1 MEAMTTM
8 QTLSSSGCDTLSDND
23 RRQLNEWNAVL
34 PESVDH
40 CVHELIHD
48 RCLVQPNAY
57 AVCAWDGTL
66 TYRELNSR
74 STHLASLLVDRGIGK
89 ETFVSICLEKSQ
101 WMAVAMLG
109 VMKAGAA
116 FVLLDV
122 VHPPDRLRQIFNDVA
137 SPLLLTSATCSRLAA
152 ILTTDFLII
161 EDSIP
166 LDGEEDTVKMVTAD
180 VTPDNA
186 MYAVFTS
193 GSTGKPKG
201 AVVSHAAYASSAT
214 RLQAPLG
221 LGPQSRVLQFSSYA
235 FDVSISD
242 HLLTLLAGGC
252 ICIPSERDRQSN
264 LPGAIVQLSVNW
276 ACLTPSVSRTFSPHQ
291 VPSLRHLVLTGEA
304 ATQVDVDQWATH
316 LNLSGLYG
324 PAECAIGTTVNID
337 LVQSKSAANI
347 GRPYAAVCWV
357 VDPENHNQ
365 LVPIGAE
372 GELLIQGPAI
382 SRGYINDSDR
392 TAVSFITSPLWL
404 AQEGHNRSFE
414 RMYKTGDLVRYNED
428 GSLQYLGRKDTQVKV
443 RGQRVE
449 LTEVE
454 YHVRDCFQGSR
465 HVVAEVIQF
474 RDWSPKLVVFVC
486 GCDHAESYSGS
497 LEELFI
503 PIEPGFVAQ
512 VAELESELEQR
523 LPRYMVPD
531 LILPI
536 ARIPMTTTGKTD
548 RRHLRERATNLS
560 SEYLGMYWGGPALP
574 KEEPITAKEKAL
586 QDLWWKVLKIPVH
599 KISRQ
604 SNWFHDGG
612 DSLLAMRLASQAID
626 IGLSMTVQDIFRYPR
641 LMDLAKT
648 ATLTG
653 VNSSSTESIQ
663 AFDLLAENQVARQNI
678 VQRVMSQYKYQE
690 KDIEDIYPCTTTQ
703 KTLIM
708 SSSMMG
714 SNHTMAIECRLDPS
728 VDQDRLVRAWDTV
741 VQNNPILR
749 TYVVEDNTGEYL
761 QVVLRDVIPLEL
773 SSHPLFEDSSE
784 PNNIWGFNRQLMR
797 LVKYQDRLQM
807 LIHHAIFDGYSIS
820 VIFQHLEK
828 AYDGE
833 ILHSRPFGPFLRWV
847 QQSDDHVDEFWKRKL
862 AGFQGKTFPPVLSI
876 EHVPMTRSALQP
888 LPINI
893 QQTTDGIT
901 IGSKF
906 RLALAI
912 ILSLATNTHDVSFGE
927 VVSRRGAPVAGITEM
942 IAPTPTVMPVRVQLK
957 PENTLWTS
965 LKEIQD
971 QSLQAG
977 PFECAEFQ
985 HIAGLTPDTAA
996 VCQFQTC
1003 LVVQPDPADYI
1014 PAMFEDWHQLCE
1026 REVFPW
1032 GLCFECFLS
1041 KGYTQILAFYD
1052 ERVID
1057 ASQARLLQK
1066 QFACIFE
1073 LMDASPNACI
1083 GDLATMCSWDKV

>member
-1 MEAMTTM
+1 MITME
-8 QTLSSSGCDTLSDND
+8 TLPSSGCDALSDND
-23 RRQLNEWNAVL
+23 RRQLNEWNAVY
-34 PESVDH
+34 PEIVNR

-66 TYRELNSR
+66 TYRELDSH

-137 SPLLLTSATCSRLAA
+137 SPLLLTSATCSQLAA
-152 ILTTDFLII
+152 ILTTDFLVI

-166 LDGEEDTVKMVTAD
+166 LDGQEDTVKMVIPD

-221 LGPQSRVLQFSSYA
+221 LGPQSRVLQFSSYS

-264 LPGAIVQLSVNW
+264 LPGAITQLSVNW
-276 ACLTPSVSRTFSPHQ
+276 ACLTPSVARTFSPHQ
-291 VPSLRHLVLTGEA
+291 VPGLRHLVLTGEA
-304 ATQVDVDQWATH
+304 ATQIDVDQWATH

-324 PAECAIGTTVNID
+324 PAEYAIGTTVNID
-337 LVQSKSAANI
+337 LAKSKSAADI
-347 GRPYAAVCWV
+347 GRPYAALCWV
-357 VDPENHNQ
+357 VDPENHSQ

-382 SRGYINDSDR
+382 SRGYINNSDR
-392 TAVSFITSPLWL
+392 TAVSFITSPPWL
-404 AQEGHNRSFE
+404 AQESHNPSSKRL
-414 RMYKTGDLVRYNED
+414 YKTGDLVRYNED
-428 GSLQYLGRKDTQVKV
+428 SSLQYLGRKDTQVKI

-454 YHVRDCFQGSR
+454 YHVRECFQGSR

-474 RDWSPKLVVFVC
+474 RDWTPKLVVFVC
-486 GCDHAESYSGS
+486 RPDNGDSYSES

-512 VAELESELEQR
+512 VAELESALEQR

-548 RRHLRERATNLS
+548 RRHLRERAASLS
-560 SEYLGMYWGGPALP
+560 SEYLGMYWDGPALP

-586 QDLWWKVLKIPVH
+586 QGLWLKVLKIPVH
-599 KISRQ
+599 KVGRQ

-626 IGLSMTVQDIFRYPR
+626 AGLWMTVQDIFRCPR

-653 VNSSSTESIQ
+653 VNSSSMESIQ
-663 AFDLLAENQVARQNI
+663 AFDLLPENPVTRQNI
-678 VQRVMSQYKYQE
+678 VQRVMSQYKYQA

-714 SNHTMAIECRLDPS
+714 SDHTMAIECHLAQS
-728 VDQDRLVRAWDTV
+728 VDQNRLVRAWDTV

-749 TYVVEDNTGEYL
+749 THMVEGNTGEYL
-761 QVVLRDVIPLEL
+761 QAVLRDVIPLEL
-773 SSHPLFEDSSE
+773 SSHPLFEDPSK
-784 PNNIWGFNRQLMR
+784 PNNIWGFNQKLVR
-797 LVKYQDRLQM
+797 LVRYQDRLQM

-820 VIFQHLEK
+820 VVFQHLEK
-828 AYDGE
+828 AYVGE
-833 ILHSRPFGPFLRWV
+833 ILQPRPFGPFLRWV
-847 QQSDDHVDEFWKRKL
+847 QQSDDHVDDFWKRVL
-862 AGFQGKTFPPVLSI
+862 AGFQGKAFPPVPSKEYI
-876 EHVPMTRSALQP
+876 PMTRSALQP

-893 QQTTDGIT
+893 QQTTDGFT
-901 IGSKF
+901 VGSKF

-912 ILSLATNTHDVSFGE
+912 VLSLASKIQDVSFGE
-927 VVSRRGAPVAGITEM
+927 VVSRRGAPVPGITEM

-957 PENTLWTS
+957 PEDTLWAS
-965 LKEIQD
+965 LKKVQE

-985 HIAGLTPDTAA
+985 HIAGLSPDTAA

-1003 LVVQPDPADYI
+1003 LVVQPDPADHI
-1014 PAMFEDWHQLCE
+1014 PAIFQDWHQFCE

-1041 KGYTQILAFYD
+1041 KGSAQVLTFYD

-1073 LMDASPNACI
+1073 LMGGSPNVCL
-1083 GDLATMCSWDKV
+1083 GDLATKDSWDKV